1 MRLSAS
7 CNFTHAASFKST
19 GYFRLRCDNGIIK
32 GISQIVLDYFRL
44 ETDRNVRGANLQY
57 ICTYYPRN
65 IKFEQSDMFTRIH
78 SFLRVARIY
87 FENLLE
93 HEVIQTVNVY
103 SMSGVCS
110 KVNTCTEI

>member
-44 ETDRNVRGANLQY
+44 ETDRNVRGANLQ
-57 ICTYYPRN
+57 
-65 IKFEQSDMFTRIH
+65 
-78 SFLRVARIY
+78 
-87 FENLLE
+87 
-93 HEVIQTVNVY
+93 
-103 SMSGVCS
+103 
-110 KVNTCTEI
+110 